1 MKKKTYSVSLCLS
14 IEAEN
19 EDEARQIFGDR
30 ISVGEWESGS
40 IDVELE
46 EII

>member
-1 MKKKTYSVSLCLS
+1 MNTYSISLCLS

-19 EDEARQIFGDR
+19 QDDAIEQFYEKMNECAFDR
-30 ISVGEWESGS
+30 DS

-46 EII
+46 TD